1 MRTCIRRARANE
13 VRQEIAEV
21 ESEDEGETEGAQDVN
36 GTGQGPEDEAEM
48 DELMAAAAA
57 GTRRGNDDT
66 ELEIDEWEEAMARE
80 ADDEDWWRE
89 PNRIDDG

>member
-1 MRTCIRRARANE
+1 M
-13 VRQEIAEV
+13 
-21 ESEDEGETEGAQDVN
+21 ESEDEGETEGAQDAY